1 MGAAEE
7 WFMML
12 VEKSFDTG
20 EVVLNYA
27 EGPDNG
33 PPIVLL
39 PGGTMRWQDYYNP
52 LISMLY
58 NRWHIYAVNARGHG
72 KSGRTPG
79 KYRLKDYT
87 SDVVT
92 FTEELKEPATIFGHS
107 MGGIIAVGAAA
118 AALKDRLTGLILADP
133 PITNHSCRTW
143 VEQDLFQASTPQQI
157 ELMKSAKSVKD
168 LANAM
173 GEGNVTPG
181 VLARATR
188 FSQLDPE
195 VMEFCLLEKMD
206 EWLEEFDLDSFL
218 SEITCPVFFP

>member
-1 MGAAEE
+1 
-7 WFMML
+7 MML

-58 NRWHIYAVNARGHG
+58 NRWHTYAVNARGHG

-87 SDVVT
+87 SDVVA
-92 FTEELKEPATIFGHS
+92 FTEELKEPAAIFGYS
-107 MGGIIAVGAAA
+107 MG
-118 AALKDRLTGLILADP
+118 
-133 PITNHSCRTW
+133 
-143 VEQDLFQASTPQQI
+143 
-157 ELMKSAKSVKD
+157 
-168 LANAM
+168 
-173 GEGNVTPG
+173 
-181 VLARATR
+181 
-188 FSQLDPE
+188 
-195 VMEFCLLEKMD
+195 
-206 EWLEEFDLDSFL
+206 
-218 SEITCPVFFP
+218 